1 MAAAKGLL
9 VKVRGDGAGLSVRG
23 GPPRIGGIEAE
34 PILTLP
40 AGAASGSRGAA
51 ADRGAIWLRLATD
64 AAETDNPW
72 DHAHDLVARTPALG
86 AAGAE
91 VLAIEPDIMQQWDY
105 RNSAGDRGMAA
116 LFL

>member
-34 PILTLP
+34 PILSLP
-40 AGAASGSRGAA
+40 ADASAGTAA
-51 ADRGAIWLRLATD
+51 AGDRGATWLRLATD
-64 AAETDNPW
+64 AADTDNPW
-72 DHAHDLVARTPALG
+72 DHAHDLVARNPALA

-91 VLAIEPDIMQQWDY
+91 VLAIEPDIVQQWD
-105 RNSAGDRGMAA
+105 
-116 LFL
+116 